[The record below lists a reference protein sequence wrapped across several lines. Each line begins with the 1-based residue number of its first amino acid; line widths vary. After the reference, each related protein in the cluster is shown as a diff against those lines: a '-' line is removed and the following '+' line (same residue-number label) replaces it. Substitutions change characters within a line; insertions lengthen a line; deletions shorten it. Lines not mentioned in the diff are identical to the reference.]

1 MKKAFTLIELVIVLV
16 IVGIMAFFTVP
27 KLNRNDLRL
36 AADQIVSH
44 IRYTQ
49 HLAIID
55 DKFNQSDPDWYKGR
69 WQIFFTKTN
78 QTENKQTYNIFND
91 KIGGSSGFPN
101 KAELAKNPLNPSKYM
116 SSGYAG
122 AINFNSIEASKEL
135 NLEDT
140 YSIKDVKLQD
150 GCSKQGA
157 PTRIT
162 FDELGRPYKG
172 NVTSNARHSQD
183 LITTICTIKLIHTNN
198 DCIFIKVTPITGFA
212 YVELAA
218 SKADCNK

>member
-1 MKKAFTLIELVIVLV
+1 MKKAFTLIEIIIVLV
-16 IVGIMAFFTVP
+16 IVGIMASFTIP

-55 DKFNQSDPDWYKGR
+55 DKFDTKDTNWYKGR
-69 WQIFFTKTN
+69 WQIFFTKTIE
-78 QTENKQTYNIFND
+78 TKNKQTYNIFND
-91 KIGGSSGFPN
+91 IIGDSAGFPN
-101 KAELAKNPLNPSKYM
+101 KTELAKNPLNPSKYM
-116 SSGYAG
+116 SSGYSG
-122 AINFNSIEASKEL
+122 AINSNSPEASKEL

-140 YSIKDVKLQD
+140 YNIINVKLQD
-150 GCSKQGA
+150 GCSKQGS

-172 NVTSNARHSQD
+172 NVTSNTRHSQD
-183 LITTICTIKLIHTNN
+183 LITKICTIKLTHTNN

-212 YVELAA
+212 YVEQPAK
-218 SKADCNK
+218 KADCK